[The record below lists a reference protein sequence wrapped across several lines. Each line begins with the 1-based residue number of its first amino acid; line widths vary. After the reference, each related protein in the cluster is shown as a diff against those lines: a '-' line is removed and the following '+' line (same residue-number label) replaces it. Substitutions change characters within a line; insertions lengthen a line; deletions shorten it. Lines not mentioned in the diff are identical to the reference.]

1 MKFCNFTTLKT
12 FLPAAGVL
20 LGLLSLNAAAS
31 DAADAAEDAVPELY
45 KTITADYRARIPEG
59 QAPLLYA
66 SFCPRDPEIQAAIDY
81 YVIHN
86 NRKRI
91 YMDNIQEALK
101 SQVRHADYVSNN
113 PDMSVRSFPLVTWL
127 YNSIIWAGEPM
138 KFYYLVGGSWAA
150 APIFNITPDRE
161 AAPTGRLVMT
171 FAMGDSYNLLD
182 TGTPDYQSPGGCKE
196 DNFCMAR
203 MGDFNPYRK
212 IMMITREE
220 GSCWAYVYHSSRADA
235 EYTVANDIGRNEIN
249 FFAPHGNFVF
259 NILHK
264 DWASRDGKVS
274 ASITHDL
281 STLTIDGVKYKMIPG
296 GGPWNKSVWY
306 LKGKGPDHEKWFYMY
321 PAGNP
326 DRVYDQSTQLTAH
339 AAGKLVFVVFNESTL
354 DNGFSGSQRY
364 ILYPR
369 VNPQNKNGAQ
379 NKTGPKNKKK

>member
-1 MKFCNFTTLKT
+1 
-12 FLPAAGVL
+12 
-20 LGLLSLNAAAS
+20 
-31 DAADAAEDAVPELY
+31 
-45 KTITADYRARIPEG
+45 
-59 QAPLLYA
+59 
-66 SFCPRDPEIQAAIDY
+66 
-81 YVIHN
+81 
-86 NRKRI
+86 
-91 YMDNIQEALK
+91 
-101 SQVRHADYVSNN
+101 
-113 PDMSVRSFPLVTWL
+113 
-127 YNSIIWAGEPM
+127 
-138 KFYYLVGGSWAA
+138 
-150 APIFNITPDRE
+150 
-161 AAPTGRLVMT
+161 
-171 FAMGDSYNLLD
+171 
-182 TGTPDYQSPGGCKE
+182 
-196 DNFCMAR
+196 MAR

-220 GSCWAYVYHSSRADA
+220 GSCWAYVYHSSRADT

-354 DNGFSGSQRY
+354 DNGFSGSRRY
-364 ILYPR
+364 VLYPR
-369 VNPQNKNGAQ
+369 VTPQNKNSAQ
-379 NKTGPKNKKK
+379 TKTSPKNKKK